1 MFPPSMAFYLSV
13 EDPENIGVVADA
25 YCVLTEVHS
34 NFKTRTLAAVFE
46 CWRSKEAC
54 EAKKSS
60 FNAITVEMTPEN
72 GGNAY
77 FEQNGLDGAKLT
89 LAPILR
95 DFCLDNAESLAEA
108 RPAEMG
114 SGE

>member
-1 MFPPSMAFYLSV
+1 M
-13 EDPENIGVVADA
+13 
-25 YCVLTEVHS
+25 LTEVHS

-54 EAKKSS
+54 DAKKSS
-60 FNAITVEMTPEN
+60 FNAITIEMTPDN
-72 GGNAY
+72 AGDAY
-77 FEQNGLDGAKLT
+77 FEQNGIDGAKLN

-95 DFCLDNAESLAEA
+95 DFCLEYSATLSEA
-108 RPAEMG
+108 RPAEME

>member
-1 MFPPSMAFYLSV
+1 MFPTSMAFYFNV
-13 EDPENIGVVADA
+13 EDPENIGVVENA

-54 EAKKSS
+54 DAKKSS
-60 FNAITVEMTPEN
+60 FNAITIEMTPDN
-72 GGNAY
+72 GGDAY
-77 FEQNGLDGAKLT
+77 FEQNGIDGAKLN

-95 DFCLDNAESLAEA
+95 DFCLEYSATLAEA
-108 RPAEMG
+108 RPAEME